1 MMRADLFRT
10 ESEKRPEVE
19 RVRGTREVLH
29 NEGSGPIRSGAFVIW
44 WKQLGAAGTGD
55 HGFRSSFP
63 HGIKGFGV
71 TATSRARLTT
81 H

>member
-1 MMRADLFRT
+1 MTRDLVF
-10 ESEKRPEVE
+10 
-19 RVRGTREVLH
+19 
-29 NEGSGPIRSGAFVIW
+29 NM